1 VEIYS
6 TEEQQVDAIKQF
18 GKDYGPSILIG
29 AVVGLGGLYGWNTYS
44 DMKISAAESASD
56 AFDQLAVNATNPA
69 AFIEG
74 AENFAKDHDQQGYQA
89 LLELMTAK
97 AAVEAG
103 DLTKAE
109 DAYKRI
115 IAAKAGSSID
125 MIATIRLARLQAE
138 QGNVGTALQTLES
151 VTDSAFASQREEL
164 KGDFLVRQDDLD
176 GARQAYQA
184 AIDNG
189 GSLTNPALTMKLDNL
204 NKA

>member
-1 VEIYS
+1 MEIYS

-18 GKDYGPSILIG
+18 AKEYGPSILIG

-56 AFDQLAVNATNPA
+56 AFDQLSVSATNPN

-109 DAYKRI
+109 DAFKRI
-115 IAAKAGSSID
+115 IDAKTGSSID
-125 MIATIRLARLQAE
+125 MIAMIRLARLQAE
-138 QGNVGTALQTLES
+138 QGNVGIALQTLES
-151 VTDSAFASQREEL
+151 VTDSAFVAQREEL
-164 KGDFLVRQDDLD
+164 KGDFLVRQDDLE

-189 GSLTNPALTMKLDNL
+189 GALTNPALTMKLDNL